1 MRKASRKS
9 RPTIKS
15 SPDQEGTL
23 HHRSAATSKS
33 AATGKSAATRR
44 IAIPRILIIYTGG
57 TVGMVMDAATG
68 ALKPI
73 GFKEIR
79 DNIPEIV
86 KLGYEVEVHAFN
98 PPMDSSNM
106 HPDVWVELAG
116 IIEKNYEAYDGFV
129 ILHGSD
135 TMAFT
140 ASALGFLLENLSK
153 PVILTGSQLPIGE
166 IRTDAKENI
175 ITALE
180 IAAARKGGKALV
192 PEVCIYFD
200 YQLFRGN
207 RSKKYNAEKFE
218 AFYSMNYPPLAEA
231 GITIK
236 YQRQFILKHPEAAL
250 KVHRRMDP
258 SVGVLKVFP
267 GITPATVEA
276 VLGTPG
282 IRAVI
287 LETFGSG
294 NATTAPWFLAALR
307 AAIKRGVLVIDITQC
322 DGGAVEL
329 GRYET
334 SIDLKEMGVV
344 SGHDMTFEATLAK
357 LMFLLAQKHSRVRMK
372 ELLETSLRGE
382 LTIG

>member
-1 MRKASRKS
+1 MNSTRKKS
-9 RPTIKS
+9 PPT
-15 SPDQEGTL
+15 
-23 HHRSAATSKS
+23 
-33 AATGKSAATRR
+33 
-44 IAIPRILIIYTGG
+44 RILIIYTGG
-57 TVGMVMDAATG
+57 TVGMVMDDATG

-98 PPMDSSNM
+98 PPMDSSDM

-116 IIEKNYEAYDGFV
+116 IIEKNYHDHDGFV

-140 ASALGFLLENLSK
+140 ASALSFLLENLSK
-153 PVILTGSQLPIGE
+153 PVVLTGSQLPIGE

-236 YQRQFILKHPEAAL
+236 YHRTNILRHPEEPL
-250 KVHRRMDP
+250 KVHRKMDP
-258 SVGVLKVFP
+258 SVSVLKIFP

-276 VLGTPG
+276 VLATPG
-282 IRAVI
+282 TRAVI
-287 LETFGSG
+287 METFGSG
-294 NATTAPWFLAALR
+294 NATTAPWFIASLR
-307 AAIKRGVLVIDITQC
+307 AAIKKGLVIVDITQC
-322 DGGAVEL
+322 DGGSVEL

-334 SIDLKEMGVV
+334 SRHLKEMGVV
-344 SGHDMTFEATLAK
+344 SGHDMTFETALAK
-357 LMFLLAQKHSRVRMK
+357 LMWLLAQKHSKARLR

-382 LTIG
+382 LTNA

>member
-1 MRKASRKS
+1 MSQSKTVRN
-9 RPTIKS
+9 
-15 SPDQEGTL
+15 GT
-23 HHRSAATSKS
+23 
-33 AATGKSAATRR
+33 
-44 IAIPRILIIYTGG
+44 RILIIYTGG
-57 TVGMVMDAATG
+57 TVGMVMDSATG

-73 GFKEIR
+73 GFREIR

-86 KLGYEVEVHAFN
+86 RLGFEVEVHAFN
-98 PPMDSSNM
+98 PPLDSSNM
-106 HPDVWVELAG
+106 HPDIWLELAS
-116 IIEKNYEAYDGFV
+116 IIGKKYKDYDGFV

-140 ASALGFLLENLSK
+140 ASALSFLLENLGK

-180 IAAARKGGKALV
+180 IAAARKGVKALV

-231 GITIK
+231 GISIK
-236 YQRQFILKHPEAAL
+236 YQRTSILKAPEKRL
-250 KVHRRMDP
+250 KVHKGLDTA
-258 SVGVLKVFP
+258 VAVLKVFP
-267 GITPATVEA
+267 GITPATVDA
-276 VLGTPG
+276 VLGTAG
-282 IRAVI
+282 CKAVI

-294 NATTAPWFLAALR
+294 NASTAAWFIDALR
-307 AAIKRGVLVIDITQC
+307 KAIKKGIIIVDITQC

-334 SIDLKEMGVV
+334 SRQLKAIGVV
-344 SGHDMTFEATLAK
+344 SGHDMTFETALAK
-357 LMFLLAQKHSRVRMK
+357 LMFLLAQKPSRRRLERLM
-372 ELLETSLRGE
+372 ETSLRGE
-382 LTIG
+382 LTNAG

>member
-1 MRKASRKS
+1 
-9 RPTIKS
+9 
-15 SPDQEGTL
+15 
-23 HHRSAATSKS
+23 
-33 AATGKSAATRR
+33 
-44 IAIPRILIIYTGG
+44 
-57 TVGMVMDAATG
+57 MVMDAATG

-73 GFKEIR
+73 GFREIR

-86 KLGYEVEVHAFN
+86 KLGFEVEVHAFN

-106 HPDVWVELAG
+106 HPEIWVELAG
-116 IIEKNYEAYDGFV
+116 IIGARYAEYDGFV

-140 ASALGFLLENLSK
+140 ASALSFLLENLGK
-153 PVILTGSQLPIGE
+153 PVVLTGSQLPIGE

-180 IAAARKGGKALV
+180 IAAARKGGRALV

-231 GITIK
+231 GISIK
-236 YQRQFILKHPEAAL
+236 YHREFILKAPDKPL
-250 KVHRRMDP
+250 KVYRQLD
-258 SVGVLKVFP
+258 SAVSVLKIFP

-282 IRAVI
+282 CRAAL

-294 NATTAPWFLAALR
+294 NATTAPWFIGALKT
-307 AAIKRGVLVIDITQC
+307 AIARGLVVVDITQC

-334 SIDLKEMGVV
+334 SVQLKEIGVI
-344 SGHDMTFEATLAK
+344 SGHDMTFEAALAK
-357 LMFLLAQKHSRVRMK
+357 LMFLLPRGHSARRLR

-382 LTIG
+382 LTNGG